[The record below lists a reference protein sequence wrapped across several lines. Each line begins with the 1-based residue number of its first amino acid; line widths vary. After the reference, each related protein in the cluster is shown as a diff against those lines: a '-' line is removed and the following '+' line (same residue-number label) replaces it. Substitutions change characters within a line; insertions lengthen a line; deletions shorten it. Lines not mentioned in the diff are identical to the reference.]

1 MTLLEPDVSLTDF
14 GLALECGGF
23 AVWLL
28 WRCRTLLSLS
38 FAALFAA
45 AGLGAL
51 LGGIEHGFLA
61 DDNSPV
67 AQAVW
72 TGTLI
77 AIGIAALAS
86 WVVGALLVM
95 SRAGALRVAKL
106 AALLFVGYVA
116 VILLVSQSFTV
127 AIVYYLPAAAF
138 LLIAF
143 ALAYRREQ
151 AGFLLA
157 GLAGMVLTFVAAAV
171 QQIRIN
177 LHPIY
182 FDYNA
187 LYHSIQAF
195 AFVLLFLAARA
206 LVKPARVG

>member
-1 MTLLEPDVSLTDF
+1 MSLLEPDVSLTDF
-14 GLALECGGF
+14 GLALECGCF

-28 WRCRTLLSLS
+28 GRSRTLLSLS

-45 AGLGAL
+45 AGFAAL
-51 LGGIEHGFLA
+51 LGGIEHGLLA
-61 DDNSPV
+61 DKQSSL

-72 TGTLI
+72 TGTLL

-86 WVVGALLVM
+86 WVVGALLVT
-95 SRAGALRVAKL
+95 SGTGAMRVAKL
-106 AALLFVGYVA
+106 AGLLFAGYAA
-116 VILLVSQSFTV
+116 VILFVSQSFTV
-127 AIVYYLPAAAF
+127 AVVHYLPAAAF

-143 ALAYRREQ
+143 ALAYLREP
-151 AGFLLA
+151 ANFLLA

-171 QQIRIN
+171 QQIRID

-182 FDYNA
+182 FNYNA
-187 LYHSIQAF
+187 LYHLIQAF
-195 AFVLLFLAARA
+195 GFVLLFLAARA